1 MSEDKIFAEGFSF
14 KRSDNAPEFVVGR
27 LSIKVDEAIAFL
39 KKNVKS
45 DWVNLS
51 IKKARSGNHYL
62 ELDTFEPKKKAEEKP
77 AEEPKKTETK
87 KKSKPDVEPSDDGEL
102 PF

>member
-1 MSEDKIFAEGFSF
+1 MSEDKVFAEGFSF
-14 KRSDNAPEFVVGR
+14 KRNDNAPEFVVGR

-39 KKNVKS
+39 KKNEKS

-62 ELDTFEPKKKAEEKP
+62 ELDTFEPKKKEEQKP
-77 AEEPKKTETK
+77 TEPVKKTETK
-87 KKSKPDVEPSDDGEL
+87 KKAKADVESNDDGEL